1 MEELNIPII
10 EEILTASVNIEMETG
25 FTADYV
31 GLSYDAFLQIKKE
44 LEASLDRAVNAS
56 DINTALSIDHLIVP
70 GMIGIDYKFF
80 NVLSIV

>member
-44 LEASLDRAVNAS
+44 LEASLDRSVNAS